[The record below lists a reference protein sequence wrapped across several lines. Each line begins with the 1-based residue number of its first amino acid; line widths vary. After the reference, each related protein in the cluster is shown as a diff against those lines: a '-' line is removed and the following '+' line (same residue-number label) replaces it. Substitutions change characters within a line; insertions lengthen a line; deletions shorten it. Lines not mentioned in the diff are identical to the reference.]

1 MTTKASD
8 FGGSNDEKFKVTEKF
23 SKALIKTDIIETIF

>member
-1 MTTKASD
+1 MTTKVSD